1 VADPWTPLVENEAP
15 PEPLTL
21 FQRWYEEAAAV
32 VRLPQAMALATV
44 GRDGRP
50 SSRMVLMTSCDE
62 RGFAFDSQLGS
73 RKSRDIEH
81 NHAGSLLF
89 YWDPL
94 GRQVRIEGTV
104 LKTPHQA
111 ADRAFA
117 ARPRGAQLLAHASL
131 QSLPIDSREALEE
144 RVAEVEAAFAGRG
157 IPRPPNW
164 GGFTLNPHTFEFWQ
178 HRDDRLHDRLFYERL
193 VVGWRRDRLQ
203 P

>member
-1 VADPWTPLVENEAP
+1 VAEPWTPLLEADAP

-21 FQRWYEEAAAV
+21 FQRWYEEATDV
-32 VRLPQAMALATV
+32 VRLPQAMALSTV
-44 GRDGRP
+44 GRDDRP
-50 SSRMVLMTSCDE
+50 SARMVLLTSFDD

-73 RKSRDIEH
+73 RKSLEIDR

-94 GRQVRIEGTV
+94 GRQIRIEGTV
-104 LKTPHQA
+104 LQVPDQV

-131 QSLPIDSREALEE
+131 QSLPIDSRETLED
-144 RVAEVEAAFAGRG
+144 RVAQAEAAFEGRG
-157 IPRPPNW
+157 IPRPPTW

>member
-1 VADPWTPLVENEAP
+1 MAESWTPLLEAEAP
-15 PEPLTL
+15 AEPLTL
-21 FQRWYEEAAAV
+21 FHCWYNEAADA
-32 VRLPQAMALATV
+32 VRLPQAMALSTV

-50 SSRMVLMTSCDE
+50 SARMVLLTSFDE
-62 RGFAFDSQLGS
+62 RGFAFDSQLSS
-73 RKSRDIEH
+73 RKGLDIDR

-104 LKTPHQA
+104 LSVPDQV

-117 ARPRGAQLLAHASL
+117 ARPRGAQLLAHASA
-131 QSLPIDSREALEE
+131 QSLPIDSRATIEE
-144 RVAEVEAAFAGRG
+144 RVAEAEATFAGRG
-157 IPRPPNW
+157 VPRPPNW
-164 GGFTLNPHTFEFWQ
+164 GGFILNPHTFEFWQ
-178 HRDDRLHDRLFYERL
+178 HRDDRVHDRLFYERL